1 MIDKMRSEKLDKL
14 LSTIRGLRL
23 ARLGLQ
29 MLLLVISA
37 VLIFEL
43 NRKVADKYL
52 FYHPVLI
59 FVFSAGIILLLS
71 VLSLRLFLRDDERHA
86 RRGTGS

>member
-1 MIDKMRSEKLDKL
+1 MIDTLRSEKLDKL

-29 MLLLVISA
+29 MLLLVIGA

-52 FYHPVLI
+52 F
-59 FVFSAGIILLLS
+59 II
-71 VLSLRLFLRDDERHA
+71 RF
-86 RRGTGS
+86 